1 MSLFRNYFNDFLSL
15 LFPNLCCG
23 CGTSLHIGEAQLC
36 TSCLYQLP
44 YTDHHLHQENK
55 VARQFWGRIPCH
67 AAMAMLFF
75 RKGGNVQQII
85 HHLKYGNQ
93 PELGVKLGQLL
104 GERLLLSPYYQDIDL
119 LIPVPL
125 HKKRERQRGYNQ
137 SASIAEGIAQ
147 VLQLPVSNTN
157 LLRKTSTDSQ
167 TRKGRSLRFENMSKA
182 FEVSNAAVLKGKH
195 ILLVDD
201 VLTTG
206 ATLEACGLE
215 LLKCGVYRVSFATLA
230 FVG

>member
-1 MSLFRNYFNDFLSL
+1 MFLSRNSLDDLFSL

-23 CGTSLHIGEAQLC
+23 CGASLFTGEAHLC
-36 TSCLYQLP
+36 SRCLYHLP
-44 YTDHHLHQENK
+44 YTDHHLHDANK

-75 RKGGNVQQII
+75 KKGGNVQQII
-85 HHLKYGNQ
+85 HHLKYSHK
-93 PELGVKLGQLL
+93 PELGLKLGELL
-104 GERLLLSPYYQDIDL
+104 GERLATAPSYQQLDL
-119 LIPVPL
+119 LVPVPL

-137 SASIAEGIAQ
+137 SACIAEGISRILK
-147 VLQLPVSNTN
+147 VPMSKSQLIRNIP
-157 LLRKTSTDSQ
+157 TDSQ
-167 TRKGRSLRFENMSKA
+167 TKKGRYLRFENMLKA
-182 FEVSNAAVLKGKH
+182 FEVKDESQLKGKH

-215 LLKCGVYRVSFATLA
+215 LLKCGIQKLSIATLA

>member
-1 MSLFRNYFNDFLSL
+1 MSILRTYFDDLLSL

-23 CGTSLHIGEAQLC
+23 CGTSLYAGESQIC
-36 TSCLYQLP
+36 SSCLYQLP

-75 RKGGNVQQII
+75 RKGGNVQQLI
-85 HHLKYGNQ
+85 HHLKYSNR

-104 GERLLLSPYYQDIDL
+104 GERLLLSPYFKDIDL
-119 LIPVPL
+119 LVPVPL
-125 HKKRERQRGYNQ
+125 HIKRERQRGYNQ
-137 SASIAEGIAQ
+137 SAAIAQGIAKI
-147 VLQLPVSNTN
+147 LQLPLSSSH
-157 LLRKTSTDSQ
+157 LLRKAPTDSQ
-167 TRKGRSLRFENMSKA
+167 TRKGRYLRFENMSKA
-182 FEVSNAAVLKGKH
+182 FEVNNAEALKGKH
-195 ILLVDD
+195 ILLIDD

-206 ATLEACGLE
+206 ATLEACGSA
-215 LLKCGVYRVSFATLA
+215 LLQCGVDKVRFATLA

>member
-1 MSLFRNYFNDFLSL
+1 MFLFQKHFDDLLSL

-23 CGTSLHIGEAQLC
+23 CGTSLYAGESQLC
-36 TSCLYQLP
+36 SSCLYHLP
-44 YTDHHLHQENK
+44 YTDHHLHKENR
-55 VARQFWGRIPCH
+55 VARQFWGRIPCQ

-75 RKGGNVQQII
+75 RKEGNVQQII
-85 HHLKYGNQ
+85 HHLKYGNR

-104 GERLLLSPYYQDIDL
+104 GERLLLSSYYQHIDL
-119 LIPVPL
+119 LVPVPL

-137 SASIAEGIAQ
+137 SAGIAQ
-147 VLQLPVSNTN
+147 GIAKVMQLPMSNSH
-157 LLRKTSTDSQ
+157 LLRKVSTDSQ
-167 TRKGRSLRFENMSKA
+167 TKKGRSLRFENMSKA
-182 FEVSNAAVLKGKH
+182 FEVRDEEALQGKH

-215 LLKCGVYRVSFATLA
+215 LLKCGVDTVSFATLA

>member
-1 MSLFRNYFNDFLSL
+1 MSLTGSYLNDFLSL
-15 LFPNLCCG
+15 LFPNLCSG
-23 CGTSLHIGEAQLC
+23 CGNSLYRGETQLC
-36 TSCLYQLP
+36 SKCLYNLP

-55 VARQFWGRIPCH
+55 VARQFWGRVPCH

-75 RKGGNVQQII
+75 RKGGNAQQLI
-85 HHLKYGNQ
+85 HHLKYSNQ
-93 PELGVKLGQLL
+93 PELGFKLGQLL

-137 SASIAEGIAQ
+137 SAAIAEGIARI
-147 VLQLPVSNTN
+147 LQLPLSTSH
-157 LLRKTSTDSQ
+157 LLRKASTDSQ
-167 TRKGRSLRFENMSKA
+167 TKKGRYLRFENMSKA
-182 FEVSNAAVLKGKH
+182 FEVRNGEALKGKH
-195 ILLVDD
+195 ILLIDD

-215 LLKCGVYRVSFATLA
+215 LLKCGVGKVSFATLA

>member
-1 MSLFRNYFNDFLSL
+1 MFLISAYFSDFLSL

-23 CGTSLHIGEAQLC
+23 CGTSLFRGEVHIC
-36 TSCLYQLP
+36 NKCLYNLP
-44 YTDHHLHQENK
+44 YTDHHLHPENK
-55 VARQFWGRIPCH
+55 VARQFWGRIPCR

-75 RKGGNVQQII
+75 RKGGRVQQMI
-85 HHLKYGNQ
+85 HHLKYSNQ
-93 PELGVKLGQLL
+93 PELGIKLGKLL
-104 GERLLLSPYYQDIDL
+104 GERLLLAPAYQHIDL
-119 LIPVPL
+119 IMPVPL

-137 SASIAEGIAQ
+137 SACIAEGIAE
-147 VLQLPVSNTN
+147 VLQIPMSSTH
-157 LLRKTSTDSQ
+157 LLRKFSTDSQ
-167 TRKGRSLRFENMSKA
+167 TKKGRYHRFENMAMA
-182 FEVSNAAVLKGKH
+182 FEVRNPEQLKDKH

-215 LLKCGVYRVSFATLA
+215 LMKCGVHRLSFATLA

>member
-1 MSLFRNYFNDFLSL
+1 MFLFRKYFDDLLSL
-15 LFPNLCCG
+15 LFPNLCCA
-23 CGTSLHIGEAQLC
+23 CGASLYAGESQLC
-36 TSCLYQLP
+36 SSCLYHLP
-44 YTDHHLHQENK
+44 YTDHHLHEENK

-75 RKGGNVQQII
+75 RKHGNVQQII

-93 PELGVKLGQLL
+93 PELGLKLGQLL
-104 GERLLLSPYYQDIDL
+104 GERLLLSPYYSNLDL

-137 SASIAEGIAQ
+137 SAGIAEGISR
-147 VLQLPVSNTN
+147 VLQVPVSKAH
-157 LLRKTSTDSQ
+157 LMRKTPTDSQ
-167 TRKGRSLRFENMSKA
+167 TKKGRSLRFENMSKA
-182 FEVSNAAVLKGKH
+182 FEVRNKEELQGKH

-215 LLKCGVYRVSFATLA
+215 LLKCGVDKVSFATLA